1 MYECSRYIFKNINCM
16 GYIITVHEDI
26 LADTIKYLR
35 FFNIDFDIN
44 RLNRDYLELVFYIKT
59 D

>member
-1 MYECSRYIFKNINCM
+1 M